1 MSCVPSIGG
10 RNVGFFQMLRNL
22 TMFQGFLGLPHVDG
36 AYWTLA
42 VQIIVY
48 IIIGALFFIVKKD
61 VGKLLNV
68 LFVWIMIGIMVSVL
82 NNYCGYTKLTFI
94 TDSKYIHLFIQ
105 SIILH
110 CIGEKQRKPI
120 LLYLFM
126 GICLCYD
133 LFWFPISYLVFN
145 TLIIVL
151 MLIVVVKNIELEKKV
166 FFVFIGTIS
175 FPLYLLHHNIGYIVI
190 HSLEQVGLT
199 NEIWI
204 IIPMTISVFLA
215 YVVYSFMEKP
225 LSKMLKRI
233 LIK

>member
-94 TDSKYIHLFIQ
+94 TDSKYIHLFY
-105 SIILH
+105 S
-110 CIGEKQRKPI
+110 RYYST
-120 LLYLFM
+120 LY
-126 GICLCYD
+126 
-133 LFWFPISYLVFN
+133 W
-145 TLIIVL
+145 
-151 MLIVVVKNIELEKKV
+151 
-166 FFVFIGTIS
+166 
-175 FPLYLLHHNIGYIVI
+175 
-190 HSLEQVGLT
+190 
-199 NEIWI
+199 
-204 IIPMTISVFLA
+204 
-215 YVVYSFMEKP
+215 
-225 LSKMLKRI
+225 
-233 LIK
+233 